1 MKIEKMTE
9 TTRTTVTLN
18 KSYMKLI
25 EELVDVFGATKAQV
39 ISNIVEHFFNDSK
52 NDALLEKLRERKRKE
67 KLPEKRDLDNRI
79 KKYLKRANKI
89 PFEIF
94 IKHLKLDT
102 DFVINNLD
110 EWGEFYNFV
119 LVDNKITKVE

>member
-39 ISNIVEHFFNDSK
+39 ISNIVEHFFNNSK

-67 KLPEKRDLDNRI
+67 KPPEKRDLDNRI

>member
-1 MKIEKMTE
+1 MTE

-25 EELVDVFGATKAQV
+25 EELVDVFGATRAQV
-39 ISNIVEHFFNDSK
+39 ISNIVEHFFNDSR

-67 KLPEKRDLDNRI
+67 RPPEKLDLDIRI
-79 KKYLKRANKI
+79 KKYLKRANKV

-102 DFVINNLD
+102 DYVIENLN
-110 EWGEFYNFV
+110 EWGEKYNFV